1 MQNVFD
7 GSMCQGRLEWVSVGK
22 QGGQNHFGSS
32 DSKLCT
38 KILKLKPKAISFLPK
53 SGNIKSHSLINW
65 CF

>member
-38 KILKLKPKAISFLPK
+38 KILKLEPKAISFYQ
-53 SGNIKSHSLINW
+53 SQET
-65 CF
+65 